1 MELNFEIDKIVDY
14 LNTYKEDLPN
24 LYNWNAK
31 IEKLIGLDT
40 LNENQ
45 IRDLNKLSPFYKEIE
60 LKRIVGDKL
69 KVTKDKNS
77 ELFFK
82 ISLWI
87 IKEWGGIKS
96 SNDKKTINLIKD
108 FFNNPKPSFE
118 RIASTSKVGAYL
130 NPEENIIYDSRVAYS
145 LNWIILS
152 QNAGKVFF
160 PIPLGRNSKMSALDI
175 NVLIRLNNISIYDPV
190 DIKNLDNRLFIKNSD
205 KKIFI
210 NKKNAY
216 YEITKLV
223 KRISKD
229 LWEGDEE
236 KQKNLYYTEMLL
248 FSIADKEIFMD
259 IVSKYK
265 I

>member
-96 SNDKKTINLIKD
+96 SNDKKTINLIH
-108 FFNNPKPSFE
+108 
-118 RIASTSKVGAYL
+118 
-130 NPEENIIYDSRVAYS
+130 
-145 LNWIILS
+145 
-152 QNAGKVFF
+152 
-160 PIPLGRNSKMSALDI
+160 
-175 NVLIRLNNISIYDPV
+175 
-190 DIKNLDNRLFIKNSD
+190 
-205 KKIFI
+205 
-210 NKKNAY
+210 
-216 YEITKLV
+216 KL
-223 KRISKD
+223 
-229 LWEGDEE
+229 
-236 KQKNLYYTEMLL
+236 
-248 FSIADKEIFMD
+248 
-259 IVSKYK
+259 
-265 I
+265 